1 MPNISK
7 AFFYLTELPD
17 RWGRGLS
24 EIAGWALAGRLNL
37 MVPIAPVKCGSESTC
52 GIVRVRAEDVARLF
66 HPDNRAHLSCAVVRI
81 LPNGA
86 LDPVYVTD
94 PAGGI
99 EVRLR
104 DLMLDAEEVS
114 DFEQVNDLLCIGRRP
129 ARKKAGG
136 KVRRGR
142 RADYEWETML
152 VDVMIDL
159 SENGLPDKQDDFL
172 KLILDWF
179 TENSADGKVP
189 DVSTVRKRYAQ
200 IWWRLQDRL

>member
-1 MPNISK
+1 MPNISR
-7 AFFYLTELPD
+7 AFFYLTELPA
-17 RWGRGLS
+17 RWGRSLS

-37 MVPIAPVKCGSESTC
+37 MIPITPVKCGSESTC

-66 HPDNRAHLSCAVVRI
+66 HPDNRAQVSCAVIRI
-81 LPNGA
+81 LPRDA
-86 LDPVYVTD
+86 LEPAYVTD
-94 PAGGI
+94 PSGGI
-99 EVRLR
+99 EVRLH

-114 DFEQVNDLLCIGRRP
+114 DFEQVNDLLGIGTPP
-129 ARKKAGG
+129 ARKKTGG
-136 KVRRGR
+136 NVRRGR

-159 SENGLPDKQDDFL
+159 SENGLPDKQDDFW

-200 IWWRLQDRL
+200 IWWRLLDRL

>member
-1 MPNISK
+1 MPKISK

-17 RWGRGLS
+17 RWGRSLS

-37 MVPIAPVKCGSESTC
+37 MVPITPVKCGSESTC

-66 HPDNRAHLSCAVVRI
+66 HPDNRAHCHAPSYASCRT
-81 LPNGA
+81 GA

-99 EVRLR
+99 EVWLH

-114 DFEQVNDLLCIGRRP
+114 DFEQVNDLLGIGTRP
-129 ARKKAGG
+129 ARKKTGG
-136 KVRRGR
+136 NVRRGR

-189 DVSTVRKRYAQ
+189 EVSTVRKRYAQ